1 MKLAARKG
9 NLAAP
14 LPWGGVVLNFVV
26 LKPFLSHNNA
36 TDRAQ
41 PADPLYCCPLTVRMS
56 YPLSCRPATR
66 PGVPNGSKIIWGEKA
81 STGFLAGC
89 IQAMLKLI
97 FSCLKKVLPGDLGE
111 HAIRDPVQN
120 NKRSLRRKWLLLPL
134 GAGSPLSAATLS
146 LLGVPLPAQAK
157 KGPQRKIPW
166 PFNPSF
172 PSARPSAHM
181 VNLFHNPSP
190 LP

>member
-134 GAGSPLSAATLS
+134 GAGSPLSAVIARSATASPSQKRTEKENTLAILTPPFHPLA
-146 LLGVPLPAQAK
+146 LLPT
-157 KGPQRKIPW
+157 W
-166 PFNPSF
+166 
-172 PSARPSAHM
+172 
-181 VNLFHNPSP
+181 
-190 LP
+190 